1 MIRLKLNA
9 VLMLA
14 AVAAGMVGCAPNVPM
29 QGARPS
35 EAAAVTQANPL
46 PSPDREFVQAASM
59 SSSTEIDASKLALS
73 RSNDPDVDGFARQM
87 IADHTK
93 LTLQLKSATAGS
105 PVQAP
110 KDNSDVSV
118 MNLLSPLSG
127 KQFDEQYIKLVGVEG
142 HRKAVDAFSAE
153 ANGGQNS
160 SLRALAQQGL
170 PIIEHHYEMARQ
182 LAARKGIAP

>member
-1 MIRLKLNA
+1 MTRSKVRARAL
-9 VLMLA
+9 LA
-14 AVAAGMVGCAPNVPM
+14 AVAAGMAGCAPNVPM
-29 QGARPS
+29 QGAGPS
-35 EAAAVTQANPL
+35 EAAAVTQSNPL

-73 RSNDPDVDGFARQM
+73 RSSDPDVDGFARQM

-93 LTLQLKSATAGS
+93 LTLQLKAATAGP

-110 KDNSDVSV
+110 KDNSDVAV

-127 KQFDEQYIKLVGVEG
+127 NQFDQQYIKLVGVEG

-170 PIIEHHYEMARQ
+170 PIIEHHYQMARQ
-182 LAARKGIAP
+182 LAARKGVAP